1 MAYLVKKCNDFDID
15 GNISAKEWETA
26 EEWAFSRLGERD
38 AKLGDTLNEIGSV
51 KMLHNDKYWYIAV
64 DMEDSDVVAQ
74 GTEDQQHHYTMGDTI
89 EVFLKPADDTYYWE
103 MYGTPNELRTTF
115 FYPSRSYLFVPGS
128 AKHVPDFEVKAS
140 VDGKMNDWQVTDKG
154 WKIEFKFP
162 IASFE
167 KYGAKFASGNSW
179 TFLIARQN
187 YSRRLP
193 LKELSTV
200 PPIQIADF
208 HLLDQYGKLEIE

>member
-1 MAYLVKKCNDFDID
+1 MAYLVKKCNDFEID
-15 GNISAKEWETA
+15 GKISAPEWQNSEVWEFSKIADRDLRLGPCLNETA
-26 EEWAFSRLGERD
+26 VLR
-38 AKLGDTLNEIGSV
+38 
-51 KMLHNDKYWYIAV
+51 MLHSDRYWYVAI

-74 GTEDQQHHYTMGDTI
+74 GTADQQHHYTMGDTI

-103 MYGTPNELRTTF
+103 MYGTPNQLRTTF
-115 FYPSRSYLFVPGS
+115 FYPSRSYVFVPQS
-128 AKHVPDFEVKAS
+128 ADHVPEFEVKTS
-140 VDGKMNDWQVTDKG
+140 IDGTMNDWLTTDKG

-167 KYGAKFASGNSW
+167 KYGAKFAPDHRW

-193 LKELSTV
+193 LKENSTV
-200 PPIQIADF
+200 PPIEKSDF
-208 HLLDQYGKLEIE
+208 HIIEQYGMLAIE